1 MVLRKYHS
9 GTLADSYKI
18 NACSP
23 TARPLP
29 GTYPRETRH
38 VCAQTRHG
46 TVQGR
51 FIHNSPESDTERTDM
66 GNMIQPFGGNKNQSP
81 IHPALQTSPKTVVL
95 SKRLR
100 HGRLQTAWS
109 RSRDVPEKAKL

>member
-1 MVLRKYHS
+1 MFTNGAATPRYLPERNEARVR
-9 GTLADSYKI
+9 T
-18 NACSP
+18 NA
-23 TARPLP
+23 AWNR
-29 GTYPRETRH
+29 
-38 VCAQTRHG
+38 
-46 TVQGR
+46 R

-66 GNMIQPFGGNKNQSP
+66 GNMIQPFGGNKNQPP